1 MKKFKKKHF
10 FMLCLPLVI
19 AGSIF
24 SVVLLNNNQDKGLE
38 HEFVIDMSEKN
49 YRKVYLLDENKFLI
63 PLSIDVSSKE
73 HLVDEIYTVVSDLRD
88 LKVEGFTSVIASDV
102 KINKIELENGILNID
117 FSKEF
122 LTYQSEL
129 EEKIIE
135 SLTWSVLDFNEVKGL
150 TISVDGV
157 KIDKMPMNG
166 LQLPSVLNK
175 EIGINKYH
183 DMVDDYQG
191 SDNVVVLYEKVVGNN
206 TYFVP
211 VTRKVVKESEDVIT
225 VMNALDTNI
234 SILSGLRKIDE
245 LDSLDKSNFSY
256 SQDSTVSVNLNKDN
270 LIDDNLVDS
279 SLYEILMVTFQY
291 NEIDSKVNF
300 FVDEE
305 SVSVSGYINSDSESV
320 SNIVFNE
327 ISV

>member
-10 FMLCLPLVI
+10 YMLCMPLVI

-24 SVVLLNNNQDKGLE
+24 SVVLLNKSENKELS

-49 YRKVYLLDENKFLI
+49 YRKVYLLDENKYLI

-88 LKVEGFTSVIASDV
+88 LEIEGFTSVIASDV

-122 LTYQSEL
+122 LNYQSDL

-135 SLTWSVLDFNEVKGL
+135 SLTWSVMDFNEVKGL

-157 KIDKMPMNG
+157 KLEKMPING
-166 LQLPSVLNK
+166 LKLPDVLNK

-183 DMVDDYQG
+183 DMTYDYQG
-191 SDNVVVLYEKVVGNN
+191 GTTINELY
-206 TYFVP
+206 
-211 VTRKVVKESEDVIT
+211 
-225 VMNALDTNI
+225 
-234 SILSGLRKIDE
+234 
-245 LDSLDKSNFSY
+245 
-256 SQDSTVSVNLNKDN
+256 LNP
-270 LIDDNLVDS
+270 L
-279 SLYEILMVTFQY
+279 
-291 NEIDSKVNF
+291 
-300 FVDEE
+300 
-305 SVSVSGYINSDSESV
+305 
-320 SNIVFNE
+320 
-327 ISV
+327 